1 MLSAQYP
8 TSPLHRGFSFTAYG
22 NIHPIFGFFPCLSR
36 AAVIPRVAEN
46 GGHSFV
52 ITGLPPSSHFP
63 TSSMHLTRSAK
74 FVPCS
79 IFIALLLA
87 LGGCR
92 EEAAPSGRKG
102 QRSGGTAPVLV
113 AKVQPKVAPLNL
125 DAVGVVEA
133 IHTAALRSQVTGTII
148 KVGFQEG
155 QDVEENALL
164 FELDP
169 RPFQNALNSAQA
181 NLEQVR
187 AQLEN
192 ARMQV
197 ERYTS
202 LNMGSIVT
210 KEQFQQIEVAEHVLA
225 TQEVVSENSVA
236 NARLQL
242 DYCSIRAPFAGRTGG
257 LGAHV
262 GDLVRA
268 SDAAI
273 SLVTINQLSP
283 IYVTFGVP
291 QQHLAVLARYRAAG
305 SIAVAA
311 TPPGAEQ
318 ATETGQLSFVDNAVD
333 PATGTLK
340 LKATFANPA
349 QRLWPGQYVA
359 VRLTLAAPEVLTVP
373 SAAIQ
378 NGQNGQYVFV
388 VKEDLTAELR
398 PVVIERTVEND
409 AVITSGLKDGE
420 TVVIDGQFR
429 VTAGH
434 PVEIKHPAAPGSPD
448 APAAPKRKKK
458 TG

>member
-1 MLSAQYP
+1 M
-8 TSPLHRGFSFTAYG
+8 F
-22 NIHPIFGFFPCLSR
+22 
-36 AAVIPRVAEN
+36 
-46 GGHSFV
+46 
-52 ITGLPPSSHFP
+52 PSSRTVKF
-63 TSSMHLTRSAK
+63 LT
-74 FVPCS
+74 CS
-79 IFIALLLA
+79 VSIVLLLA
-87 LGGCR
+87 LGACR
-92 EEAAPSGRKG
+92 DEPAASGRKG
-102 QRSGGTAPVLV
+102 QRGGGAAPVLV
-113 AKVQPKVAPLNL
+113 AKAQPKVAPLNL

-148 KVGFQEG
+148 KVDFQEG
-155 QDVEENALL
+155 QDVGEGAQL

-169 RPFQNALNSAQA
+169 RPFQNALNSAEA
-181 NLEQVR
+181 NLEQIR

-210 KEQFQQIEVAEHVLA
+210 KEQFQQIQVAERVLA
-225 TQEVVSENSVA
+225 TQEVVAENAVA

-242 DYCSIRAPFAGRTGG
+242 DYCLIRAPFAGRTGG

-268 SDAAI
+268 SDATT

-305 SIAVAA
+305 TIAVAA

-318 ATETGQLSFVDNAVD
+318 STENGQLTFVDNAVD

-340 LKATFANPA
+340 LKATFTNPA
-349 QRLWPGQYVA
+349 HRLWPGQYVA
-359 VRLTLAAPEVLTVP
+359 VRITLAAPEVLTVP

-378 NGQNGQYVFV
+378 NGQNGPYVFV

-409 AVITSGLKDGE
+409 SVITSGLKEGE

-434 PVEIKHPAAPGSPD
+434 PVEIKHPAGTD

>member
-1 MLSAQYP
+1 M
-8 TSPLHRGFSFTAYG
+8 
-22 NIHPIFGFFPCLSR
+22 
-36 AAVIPRVAEN
+36 
-46 GGHSFV
+46 
-52 ITGLPPSSHFP
+52 
-63 TSSMHLTRSAK
+63 
-74 FVPCS
+74 
-79 IFIALLLA
+79 LLA
-87 LGGCR
+87 VLLTLAACR
-92 EEAAPSGRKG
+92 DNAAPTGKG
-102 QRSGGTAPVLV
+102 GARGGGGSVPVLV
-113 AKVQPKVAPLNL
+113 ATVQHKVAPLNL
-125 DAVGVVEA
+125 EAVGVVEA
-133 IHTAALRSQVTGTII
+133 IHTAALRSQVTGTIV

-155 QDVEENALL
+155 QDVAEGALL

-169 RPFQNALNSAQA
+169 RPFQNALSSAQA
-181 NLEQVR
+181 SLDQVR

-192 ARMQV
+192 ARLQV
-197 ERYTS
+197 ARYTS

-210 KEQFQQIEVAEHVLA
+210 KEQFQQIEVAERVLA
-225 TQEVVSENSVA
+225 TQEVVGENAVA

-257 LGAHV
+257 LGAHL

-268 SDAAI
+268 SDATN

-305 SIAVAA
+305 TIAVAV

-318 ATETGQLSFVDNAVD
+318 TTETGELSFVDNAVD

-340 LKATFANPA
+340 LKATFSNPA
-349 QRLWPGQYVA
+349 HRLWPGQFVA
-359 VRLTLAAPEVLTVP
+359 VRMTLAAPEVLAVP

-378 NGQNGQYVFV
+378 NGQNGPYVFV
-388 VKEDLTAELR
+388 VKEDMTAELR
-398 PVVIERTVEND
+398 PVTVERTVEAD
-409 AVITSGLKDGE
+409 AVIAAGLKEGE

-429 VTAGH
+429 VAAGQQ
-434 PVEIKHPAAPGSPD
+434 VEIKPAAGTD